1 MKLCIAEID
10 EVNTMVEEVSI
21 NLTTSRE
28 VKLISSLDKFMGVR
42 FVTNSDQL

>member
-10 EVNTMVEEVSI
+10 EVSTMVEEVSA
-21 NLTTSRE
+21 NLITSRE
-28 VKLISSLDKFMGVR
+28 VKLIPSLDKFMGVR